1 MRNSG
6 VTGTFDASK
15 GDRET
20 VAANSTITCSITTTR
35 SPHRGVVP
43 SPERSIDMAK
53 KKSMSQDHKDALARG
68 RTEGRAIRA
77 YLEAISVER
86 KPGRKAD
93 RGTIESRIQ
102 RLQEQIDG
110 ETNAA
115 RRVELIQ
122 KRLDN
127 EIRLAGMEDN
137 PDLENLER
145 EFARSVKDY
154 SKRKGISYNAWRE
167 AGVPA
172 AVLKQAGLS
181 RGRGAA

>member
-1 MRNSG
+1 
-6 VTGTFDASK
+6 
-15 GDRET
+15 
-20 VAANSTITCSITTTR
+20 
-35 SPHRGVVP
+35 
-43 SPERSIDMAK
+43 MAK
-53 KKSMSQDHKDALARG
+53 KKSMSQQHKDALARG
-68 RTEGRAIRA
+68 RSEGRAIRA

-86 KPGRKAD
+86 KPGRRAD
-93 RGTIESRIQ
+93 RSTIETRIQ

-110 ETNAA
+110 ENNAA

-127 EIRLAGMEDN
+127 EIRLASMDDN

-145 EFARSVKDY
+145 EFVDSVKDY
-154 SKRKGISYNAWRE
+154 SARKGISYSAWRE

-172 AVLKQAGLS
+172 SVLKQGGLS